1 MEQKILQ
8 GNMDGIAAKGIAAY
22 CDDRIAVID
31 QIDKIEELKDDV
43 RMEIV
48 MAVLCLK
55 GEIKIELDDQTHLV
69 QGNDLLIC
77 RPNVIIGKSTAS
89 PDLQVCCIAMSPNYV
104 HQLFTIANNTW
115 DVVRFLE
122 KSPVIHLYP
131 EEAKLFCQYHD
142 LIRSKLT
149 GTPYRHQKEVVDSLL
164 QAFIYEFHDAMER
177 FVQLNP
183 PTYSSYERLFKE
195 FLELLTS
202 SYPKERM
209 VAAYAEKLCVT
220 PKYLSAVCKEISGNT
235 ASGIINKYVIK
246 DVLYLLKKSDKSIKE
261 IANEL
266 DFPNLSFFGK
276 YVKRYTG
283 LSPKQYREHLI
294 EEEKQ

>member
-1 MEQKILQ
+1 MKDIATA
-8 GNMDGIAAKGIAAY
+8 GIATY
-22 CDDRIAVID
+22 CDDRIAFIEKID
-31 QIDKIEELKDDV
+31 NMEEMTEAV

-48 MAVLCLK
+48 LSVLCLK
-55 GEIKIELDDQTHLV
+55 GQVKIELDDHTHV
-69 QGNDLLIC
+69 IQENDLLIC
-77 RPNVIIGKSTAS
+77 HPNIIIGRSKAS
-89 PDLQVCCIAMSPNYV
+89 PDFQFRCIAMSPQYV
-104 HQLFTIANNTW
+104 RRTSVIANNAW
-115 DVVRFLE
+115 DVIKFLE
-122 KSPVIHLYP
+122 KSPVIHLQL
-131 EEAKLFCQYHD
+131 EEVTLFCQYYD
-142 LIRSKLT
+142 LIHSKLA

-164 QAFIYEFHDAMER
+164 QAFLYEFHDTMER
-177 FVQLNP
+177 FLQIDP

-195 FLELLTS
+195 FLDLLTS
-202 SYPKERM
+202 SYPKGRM
-209 VAAYAEKLCVT
+209 VASYAEKLCVT